1 MSSGAWEPGTED
13 LLPAPPRSD
22 RERALEMAVFAA
34 GELVSALRKARVSE
48 RRRRALALRWSR
60 AIQRHLAHLLST
72 ESAGPDAWG
81 SLTDDEREFV
91 FADDP
96 PRDALL
102 ARVADLLRRSGVED
116 ADALVQ
122 ELERRL
128 V

>member
-1 MSSGAWEPGTED
+1 MSSGVWEPGTDD

-48 RRRRALALRWSR
+48 RRRRALALRWAR

-102 ARVADLLRRSGVED
+102 ARVADVLRRSGVD
-116 ADALVQ
+116 DGDALVQ
-122 ELERRL
+122 ELERR
-128 V
+128 VV